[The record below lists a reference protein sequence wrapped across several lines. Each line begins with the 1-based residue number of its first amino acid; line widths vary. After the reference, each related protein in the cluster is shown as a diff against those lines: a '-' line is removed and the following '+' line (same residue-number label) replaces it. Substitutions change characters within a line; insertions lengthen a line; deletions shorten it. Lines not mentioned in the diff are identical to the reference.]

1 MGLAHNWLCPMGW
14 LTVSLFLGLFL
25 WTLRSIMHL
34 DCISFNLAR
43 SAMNEINIAWIRMWS
58 ETEGLIICA
67 YWGPISICNSIG
79 AEVMAVI
86 IGFEEFQKLKAFR
99 SIAEGDS
106 SAAHRHTPFFL
117 SLTFHSVFSC
127 SIFFWNLSL
136 QLLIIAILFLSTLFY
151 LFQVSTVN
159 ASAKMHNWSSSRKNR
174 KKKKNREKLYST

>member
-1 MGLAHNWLCPMGW
+1 MGW
-14 LTVSLFLGLFL
+14 LTVSLFLGLFM

-79 AEVMAVI
+79 AEVMAMI

-99 SIAEGDS
+99 SIAEGDF
-106 SAAHRHTPFFL
+106 SAVHRHTPFFL

-127 SIFFWNLSL
+127 SIFFWNLSSTTHYCNPFPL
-136 QLLIIAILFLSTLFY
+136 YPLLSLSSFNRQCKCKNAQLKLI
-151 LFQVSTVN
+151 
-159 ASAKMHNWSSSRKNR
+159 
-174 KKKKNREKLYST
+174 